1 MTMRTELVRQ
11 LRGDESVEPCVYKD
25 SLGFWTIGVG
35 RLVDK
40 SKPGAGLRPI
50 EIDFLLNN
58 DIDDR
63 INELTRRLKWF
74 QDLDDARRGVLLNM
88 SFQLGV
94 EGLLKFERTLRLVE
108 GGKYDLAAHAMLQSL
123 WARQTPA
130 RAKRLAE
137 QMRSGQWQF
146 APGT

>member
-1 MTMRTELVRQ
+1 MRNELVRQ
-11 LRGDESVEPCVYKD
+11 LRGDEGVEPCVYRD
-25 SLGFWTIGVG
+25 SLGYWTIGIG

-40 SKPGAGLRPI
+40 RKPGAGLRPI

-58 DIDDR
+58 DIEDR

-94 EGLLKFERTLRLVE
+94 DGLLKFERTLGLVE
-108 GGKYDLAAHAMLQSL
+108 AGQYDLAAHAMLQSL
-123 WARQTPA
+123 WAKQTPV
-130 RAKRLAE
+130 RAKRMAE
-137 QMRSGQWQF
+137 QMRGGQWVY